1 MQASVRKYIHLIGL
15 IIITA
20 IGLDA
25 QETATVFGVVKDI
38 DTGNFVEFVTV
49 YVKGSNVAA
58 ETNAYGEYTLKVP
71 AGKAVSLVYSRIG
84 YLESEYKLPSM
95 PSGGKRYVNIQ
106 IAPRVSDVDVVIRS
120 SKIEDV
126 GMVKEEVTEFKKLPT
141 ASGNFESILPH
152 IALGTS
158 SGTGGELSSQYNVR
172 GGNYDENLIYV
183 NDFEIFRPLL
193 IRSSQQE
200 GLSFPNIDLIRDVK
214 FSSGGFESKYGDK
227 MSSVLDV
234 RYKRPEAFAAS
245 ASMSFLGASAHIEG
259 SKKIGVN
266 AYNKMRYLVGT
277 RYKTT
282 RYLLGSLDVQG
293 EYIPNFAD
301 VQTYLTYDFSKDFQ
315 VAVLANYNYN
325 QYDFTPRE
333 RASASGLF
341 TQVLQ
346 LTTIF
351 EGQERTGFQ
360 NAMGGISFT
369 YIPEREKNPI
379 FIKLLASHYDNY
391 ESERFDILGYYT
403 LSQVEF
409 DLEGEGSLEEVS
421 VLGTGVQQ
429 LYARNR
435 LESQISNI
443 QLRGGIEFQT
453 DSELNNNF
461 IQWGIKYQKE
471 NIDDRLSEW
480 ERIDSAGY
488 SIPFSETS
496 VLLNEVIKSEN
507 NINSYRLMGFVQDS
521 YSFGIEGA
529 YELKLTGGVR
539 FNHWSYNGETTISP
553 RMQVFYKPLTSGK
566 DITFK
571 LAGGIYA
578 QPAFYRELR
587 NFQGQIN
594 PALRAQKSTHLVAGM
609 SYDFNW
615 LQRSRKKFRFIAE
628 AYYKKLDNL
637 VSYEIDNVRI
647 RYSGENDASG
657 YVAGLDLR
665 VNGEFVPGAES
676 WVNLSFL
683 TARESLEGVQHL
695 SRSFGETEPTQVDYV
710 PRPTDQAF
718 NINIYFQDY
727 LPQNKDFK
735 MNLNLAYGSGLP
747 FGQRGN
753 NEVYRNIFRFKAY
766 QRVDIGFSYQ
776 IWDESKRKEKPYHAF
791 RFTNST
797 WISFEVFNLLQIAN
811 VGSNTWIKT
820 VGNQQYAI
828 PNFLTSRRVNLR
840 FKMDF

>member
-1 MQASVRKYIHLIGL
+1 MSLKRIFFTLSFILGTLAVQAQDNVTI
-15 IIITA
+15 
-20 IGLDA
+20 
-25 QETATVFGVVKDI
+25 FGVLRDI
-38 DTGNFVEFVTV
+38 DTDKPIEFATV
-49 YVKGSNVAA
+49 YIKNTNTST
-58 ETNAYGEYTLKVP
+58 ETNAFGEYTIKAK
-71 AGKAVSLVYSRIG
+71 AGENFTIVYSRIG
-84 YLESEYKLPSM
+84 YVESEFAVKAMKAGS
-95 PSGGKRYVNIQ
+95 KRYVNIRLAAQ
-106 IAPRVSDVDVVIRS
+106 LSDVDVVIRS

-200 GLSFPNIDLIRDVK
+200 GLSFPNVDLIIDVK
-214 FSSGGFESKYGDK
+214 FSSGGFEARYGDK

-234 RYKRPEAFAAS
+234 RYKRPEEFAAS
-245 ASMSFLGASAHIEG
+245 ASMSFLGASAHMEG
-259 SKKIGVN
+259 SKKIGAN
-266 AYNKMRYLVGT
+266 AYNKLRYLVGA

-282 RYLLGSLDVQG
+282 RYILGSLDVSG

-301 VQTYLTYDFSKDFQ
+301 VQTYLTYDFSKVLQ
-315 VAVLANYNYN
+315 LGVLANYNYS
-325 QYDFTPRE
+325 QYNFTPRE
-333 RASASGLF
+333 RVSASGLF

-346 LTTIF
+346 LTTVF

-360 NAMGGISFT
+360 NSMGGLSLT
-369 YIPEREKNPI
+369 YIPERDRNPL
-379 FIKLLASHYDNY
+379 FIKLLASRYDNY
-391 ESERFDILGYYT
+391 ETENFDILGFYR

-409 DLEGEGSLEEVS
+409 DLEGDGSLEEVG
-421 VLGTGVQQ
+421 VLGVGTQH
-429 LYARNR
+429 LFARNR
-435 LESQISNI
+435 LESQITNI
-443 QLRGGIEFQT
+443 QLRGGLELQT
-453 DSELNNNF
+453 DNDMVNNF
-461 IQWGIKYQKE
+461 IQWGVKYQEE

-488 SIPFSETS
+488 SIPFSEDE
-496 VLLNEVIKSEN
+496 VLLNEVIKSTN
-507 NINSYRLMGFVQDS
+507 SINSHRIMGFVQNS
-521 YSFGIEGA
+521 FSFGKKQA
-529 YELKLTGGVR
+529 YEVKLTGGLR
-539 FNHWSYNGETTISP
+539 FNHWSYNGETNLSP
-553 RMQVFYKPLTSGK
+553 RFQLFYKPLGTDK
-566 DITFK
+566 EITFK
-571 LAGGIYA
+571 LAAGVYA

-587 NFQGQIN
+587 NLQGIVN
-594 PALRAQKSTHLVAGM
+594 PELRAQKSTHFVAGM
-609 SYDFNW
+609 SYDFDW
-615 LQRSRKKFRFIAE
+615 LKRSRKKFRLIAE

-647 RYSGENDASG
+647 RYSGQNDASG
-657 YVAGLDLR
+657 YVAGLDFR
-665 VNGEFVPGAES
+665 INGEFVPGAES
-676 WVNLSFL
+676 WVNVSFL
-683 TARESLEGVQHL
+683 TAKETLNDVQHL
-695 SRSFGETEPTQVDYV
+695 ALAFGETEPREVDYV

-753 NEVYRNIFRFKAY
+753 NVIYRNTFRFKAY

-776 IWDESKRKEKPYHAF
+776 IWDESKRASKPYHAF
-791 RFTNST
+791 RFSNNT
-797 WISFEVFNLLQIAN
+797 WISFEVFNLLQISN

-820 VGNQQYAI
+820 IGNQQYAI

-840 FKMDF
+840 FRMEF